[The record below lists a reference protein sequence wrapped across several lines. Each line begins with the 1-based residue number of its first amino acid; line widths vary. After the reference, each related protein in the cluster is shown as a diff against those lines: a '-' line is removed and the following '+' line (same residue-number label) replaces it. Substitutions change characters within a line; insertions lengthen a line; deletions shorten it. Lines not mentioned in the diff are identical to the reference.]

1 MASAVQSCDAACC
14 LATCA
19 RSASTSAAAA
29 DATAAAAAAVAARD
43 PPRRPD
49 RRFQTFHPGGHP
61 REFRAQRRVFFV
73 QRKHALDQRLRLS
86 LGASRRVHLAFRHRA
101 KFAPRFLRL
110 RLRRRA
116 RRLRRRLAR
125 ALHRRGNG
133 PKVDPRPGGR
143 FGIVPL
149 ALDATRLHRS
159 RPREHHVEGFRRASL
174 ETAAFVEGSDE
185 SDSENPTGDAA
196 AAAASS
202 AATVPAGEARRRG

>member
-14 LATCA
+14 LADVGA
-19 RSASTSAAAA
+19 ERV
-29 DATAAAAAAVAARD
+29 DVRGGGGRD
-43 PPRRPD
+43 GGGGGGGSRRGTRPRRPD

-61 REFRAQRRVFFV
+61 GEFRAQRRVFFV

-159 RPREHHVEGFRRASL
+159 RPREHHVEGFRGASPRNRRVRRRL
-174 ETAAFVEGSDE
+174 GRVRFRKPHRRRRRRRRFER
-185 SDSENPTGDAA
+185 GD
-196 AAAASS
+196 
-202 AATVPAGEARRRG
+202 GLREARRRG